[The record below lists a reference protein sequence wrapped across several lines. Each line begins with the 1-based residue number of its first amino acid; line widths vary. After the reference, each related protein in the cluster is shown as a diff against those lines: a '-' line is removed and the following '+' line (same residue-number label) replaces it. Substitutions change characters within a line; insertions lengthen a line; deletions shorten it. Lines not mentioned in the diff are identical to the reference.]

1 MPKSVSKKQSK
12 RNRNPMN
19 TALARLSKRSKQ
31 FRQQQYSQSK
41 LPIPHKG
48 FLGQYGYQ
56 GVKLMPES
64 KRHQALKRAIKGD
77 GFRKTIGH
85 LVLIANFTSRSD
97 PAAYAIFKRDQ
108 EWVSM
113 LYKKFK
119 LNHFQKSRSVD
130 DN

>member
-1 MPKSVSKKQSK
+1 MKFSRNMQKGRSKRSKKT
-12 RNRNPMN
+12 MN

-31 FRQQQYSQSK
+31 FRQRQSRRSK
-41 LPIPHKG
+41 LPIPHRG
-48 FLGQYGYQ
+48 FLGQYGYH
-56 GVKLMPES
+56 GVKYMPEAA
-64 KRHQALKRAIKGD
+64 RHRALKRAIKGD
-77 GFRKTIGH
+77 GYRKTIGH

-119 LNHFQKSRSVD
+119 LNHL
-130 DN
+130 